1 MPYHT
6 LLYHQVQAMVDDY
19 LVIGFSFAVIFDIIT
34 GYVKAWFAKLTNRK
48 TNSTKG
54 LFGLVKHSIVLTGM
68 LALYPYLISIGFDW
82 VAQSLMAFLLYN
94 YLVSIV
100 ENLGEIGVPIPDWLS
115 KRLTKLQTDYNA
127 KDYNPVTGD
136 YKDEQQKED
145 K

>member
-19 LVIGFSFAVIFDIIT
+19 LVIGFSCAVIFDIIT

-127 KDYNPVTGD
+127 KDYNPVTGA

>member
-1 MPYHT
+1 
-6 LLYHQVQAMVDDY
+6 MVDDY

-68 LALYPYLISIGFDW
+68 LALYPYLISIGFGW

-94 YLVSIV
+94 YLMSIA
-100 ENLGEIGVPIPDWLS
+100 ENLGEIGVPIPTWLS
-115 KRLTKLQTDYNA
+115 SRLTKLQKDYDA
-127 KDYNPVTGD
+127 KDYSPLTGAF
-136 YKDEQQKED
+136 KDDQKED